1 MLERIP
7 LLSALRPVTTMIVL
21 HWRFTCGDRRR
32 APSIRGPADQWPY
45 LDDVLTG
52 LCPVE
57 VGRIAGQNDNG
68 PGRIRLHFI
77 AVELIAQADIEN
89 AGHDCVDPVLRVP
102 VWHQLHAGGHFDPDH
117 VGARL

>member
-1 MLERIP
+1 MAISP
-7 LLSALRPVTTMIVL
+7 AGIVAGIQVFEAQ
-21 HWRFTCGDRRR
+21 RTNGR
-32 APSIRGPADQWPY
+32 Y
-45 LDDVLTG
+45 LGDVLTG

-102 VWHQLHAGGHFDPDH
+102 MWHQLHVGGDFDPDH

>member
-1 MLERIP
+1 MAISP
-7 LLSALRPVTTMIVL
+7 AGIVAGIQVFEAQ
-21 HWRFTCGDRRR
+21 RTNGR
-32 APSIRGPADQWPY
+32 Y
-45 LDDVLTG
+45 LGDVLTG

-77 AVELIAQADIEN
+77 AVELIAQTDIED